1 MTLLDFLRAGSV
13 LGWGSVVVRSARA
26 TWRLLRG
33 RPGSDD
39 VLWSIIAAF
48 GAMSIAYNLRAYFAA
63 GSTVIYAGLHIYSI
77 ALSGLTITVMSAYR
91 DARRG

>member
-1 MTLLDFLRAGSV
+1 MTLLDFLRVGSV
-13 LGWGSVVVRSARA
+13 LGWGGVVARGSPP

-33 RPGSDD
+33 QSQPED
-39 VLWSIIAAF
+39 VLWSIVAAF
-48 GAMSIAYNLRAYFAA
+48 GAMTIGYNLRAYFAA

-77 ALSGLTITVMSAYR
+77 ALSGLTIAVMGVYR